1 MKTIFSPYENGTVLA
16 SLFTDIINIWDI
28 NSYHYINNIY
38 FDKKLKRSSNLEI
51 KWSQSGKYLIFQRYK
66 NLIEIFS
73 LLLNKLEYSI
83 ESGSNDYFFKEQEK
97 KIILY
102 EKGSIFV
109 YDITSN
115 NKLYKIKCDASS
127 CEKSFFDENNS
138 LFYILNDGNIFIY
151 DLLLNKK
158 IFENHMNKCTNFILL
173 KDNNDE
179 EKLLTKIIL
188 CLNDKKFEILSI
200 YKENYQNINE
210 SNEEIA
216 SNDFWKKS
224 IKKIDDNYE
233 FLSYK
238 YNKYEDEEIRPKN
251 YISIKE
257 IDQESD
263 YLLKNTTLEEKR
275 ELVKNNNINFTEN
288 DDIEIT
294 YINYI
299 KNLIKDNTNTKL
311 LINYLSFLQKNNNK
325 LQTIYGKDFENY
337 NDEIAQ
343 FQVCFSQ
350 SLLNERL
357 KYTKIKSEKEKLI
370 DLLDNILKINDF
382 DDLQKLI
389 NQEKE
394 EFDKFQFNQP
404 ISFENK
410 DLFICQNKQV
420 IFYSIKDILIYKETD
435 LLEKMKYC
443 IKRVLDENLLDDPN
457 IFNDYLKIT
466 LIFILISL
474 PQKKAITD
482 YNLNLINDDKNNVYE
497 NDLIDLGFKYKKNYD
512 AYEYENK
519 DIFIK
524 KKDIPL
530 LNKNNLELFINDE
543 SLKEE
548 DDNDEFQIY
557 ELYKYNYM
565 MDYYKNHF
573 DENKVRE
580 FISNILISNV
590 IKEAFHFFYGNEI
603 KYPFSDD
610 LNKKAKDKALE
621 FVNKYLKFIP
631 FKFEDTSAVT
641 NKFTMETFIFL
652 NSKIFPIK
660 FKKSQKLKIDC
671 DLISKALINGVIIII
686 NDHEINHNFHN
697 YYYFSQNGKECLK
710 TPRKKNS
717 DNREVGFNMENIL
730 FGKILNNLTLRQTLY
745 ILNEENYKKSL
756 YQYRLDFLQLKNED
770 CDCKGT
776 FKDYSTIKIENL
788 GKFSD
793 YTVIRFKSDLYHV
806 LSLPIHLKNDVLGFR
821 SFHLNY

>member
-38 FDKKLKRSSNLEI
+38 FDKKMKRSSNLEI

-288 DDIEIT
+288 EDIEIT

-394 EFDKFQFNQP
+394 E
-404 ISFENK
+404 
-410 DLFICQNKQV
+410 
-420 IFYSIKDILIYKETD
+420 LI
-435 LLEKMKYC
+435 
-443 IKRVLDENLLDDPN
+443 N
-457 IFNDYLKIT
+457 F
-466 LIFILISL
+466 
-474 PQKKAITD
+474 
-482 YNLNLINDDKNNVYE
+482 NLIN
-497 NDLIDLGFKYKKNYD
+497 
-512 AYEYENK
+512 
-519 DIFIK
+519 
-524 KKDIPL
+524 
-530 LNKNNLELFINDE
+530 
-543 SLKEE
+543 
-548 DDNDEFQIY
+548 Q
-557 ELYKYNYM
+557 
-565 MDYYKNHF
+565 
-573 DENKVRE
+573 
-580 FISNILISNV
+580 
-590 IKEAFHFFYGNEI
+590 
-603 KYPFSDD
+603 
-610 LNKKAKDKALE
+610 
-621 FVNKYLKFIP
+621 
-631 FKFEDTSAVT
+631 
-641 NKFTMETFIFL
+641 FL
-652 NSKIFPIK
+652 
-660 FKKSQKLKIDC
+660 LKIRTYSFVK
-671 DLISKALINGVIIII
+671 ISK
-686 NDHEINHNFHN
+686 
-697 YYYFSQNGKECLK
+697 
-710 TPRKKNS
+710 
-717 DNREVGFNMENIL
+717 
-730 FGKILNNLTLRQTLY
+730 
-745 ILNEENYKKSL
+745 
-756 YQYRLDFLQLKNED
+756 
-770 CDCKGT
+770 
-776 FKDYSTIKIENL
+776 
-788 GKFSD
+788 
-793 YTVIRFKSDLYHV
+793 
-806 LSLPIHLKNDVLGFR
+806 
-821 SFHLNY
+821 